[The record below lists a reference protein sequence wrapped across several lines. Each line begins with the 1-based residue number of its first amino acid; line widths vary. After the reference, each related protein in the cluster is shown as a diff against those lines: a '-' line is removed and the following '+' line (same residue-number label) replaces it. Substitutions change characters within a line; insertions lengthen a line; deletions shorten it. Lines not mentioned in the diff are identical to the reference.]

1 MSGAKILGYGSYYPE
16 NIVDNNY
23 LANIVDTS
31 DEWITK
37 RTGIKERRISSGETV
52 AQMAA
57 KACEEAM
64 RKAKCEP
71 EEIDLIIVAT
81 ITPDSVCPSTACIVQ
96 DMLGCINA
104 TCFDIS
110 AACSGFVFSLI
121 TANALI
127 KSGAYKKALV
137 IGGEVLSRIMNW
149 QDRNTCVLFGDG
161 TGACVL
167 GLTEGEEGVLAT
179 YTGSDGTLG
188 IKSLTAGKAKPSS
201 DICKTIEEAKVDHIW
216 MDGRAVFKFSVKML
230 PKVVSELLE
239 KSGLSINDIKY
250 IVPHQANLRI
260 VEEAARRLD
269 CNIDKF
275 FMNLERVG
283 NTSGGSIPIALAEMD
298 NRNLLKKGDKIIIVG
313 FGAGLTWGGVLIEV

>member
-1 MSGAKILGYGSYYPE
+1 MSGAKVLGYGNYYPK
-16 NIVDNNY
+16 NIVDNDY
-23 LANIVDTS
+23 LAKIVDTS

-52 AQMAA
+52 GQMAA
-57 KACEEAM
+57 EAAKKAMKKVNC
-64 RKAKCEP
+64 KP

-96 DMLGCINA
+96 DILGCVNA

-127 KSGAYKKALV
+127 KTGEYKKALV

-149 QDRNTCVLFGDG
+149 QDRGTCVIFGDG
-161 TGACVL
+161 AGACIL
-167 GLTEGEEGVLAT
+167 ESSESNGILAT
-179 YTGSDGTLG
+179 YTGSDGTAG
-188 IKSLTAGKAKPSS
+188 IKSLTAGKAIPSS
-201 DICKTIEEAKVDHIW
+201 EICTTIENAKVDHIW

-239 KSGLSINDIKY
+239 KSGETLENIKY
-250 IVPHQANLRI
+250 IVPHQANVRI

-269 CNIDKF
+269 CPIDKF
-275 FMNLERVG
+275 FMNLEKVG

-298 NRNLLKKGDKIIIVG
+298 DRNLLKKGDKIIVVG
-313 FGAGLTWGGVLIEV
+313 FGAGLTWGGALIEV

>member
-64 RKAKCEP
+64 KKAKCKP

-96 DMLGCINA
+96 DMLGCKNA

-127 KSGAYKKALV
+127 KSGEYKKALV

-167 GLTEGEEGVLAT
+167 GFSENENGILAT

-188 IKSLTAGKAKPSS
+188 IKSLTAGKAVPSS
-201 DICKTIEEAKVDHIW
+201 EICKTIEEIKVDHIW
-216 MDGRAVFKFSVKML
+216 MDGRGVFKFSVKML
-230 PKVVSELLE
+230 PKVVSELLG
-239 KSGLSINDIKY
+239 KSGLSIEDIKY
-250 IVPHQANLRI
+250 IVPHQANSRI
-260 VEEAARRLD
+260 VEEAARRLE
-269 CNIDKF
+269 CPIDKF
-275 FMNLERVG
+275 FMNLEKVG

>member
-23 LANIVDTS
+23 LAKIVDTS

-37 RTGIKERRISSGETV
+37 RTGIRERRISSGETV

-127 KSGAYKKALV
+127 KSGEYKKALV

-167 GLTEGEEGVLAT
+167 GLSEENGVLAT

-188 IKSLTAGKAKPSS
+188 IKSLTAGKATPSS
-201 DICKTIEEAKVDHIW
+201 EICNTIDEVKVDHIW
-216 MDGRAVFKFSVKML
+216 MDGRGVFKFSVKML

-239 KSGLSINDIKY
+239 KSGLSIEDIKY

-269 CNIDKF
+269 CPIDKF
-275 FMNLERVG
+275 FMNLEKVG
-283 NTSGGSIPIALAEMD
+283 NTSGGSIPIALADMD

-313 FGAGLTWGGVLIEV
+313 FGAGLTWGGALIEV